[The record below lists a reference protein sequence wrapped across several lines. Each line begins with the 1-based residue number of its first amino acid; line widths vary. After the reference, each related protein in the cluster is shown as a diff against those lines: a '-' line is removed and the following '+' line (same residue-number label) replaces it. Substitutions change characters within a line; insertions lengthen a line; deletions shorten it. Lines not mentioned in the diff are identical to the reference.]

1 MEFYKQILP
10 VVIDRKEKRSI
21 LKSLAKEYTAVVD
34 GADEKLRTRL
44 NRVCMCQA
52 PNTWDIF
59 RDEQTGCL
67 LYVMIPE
74 HHKHIEVGCFA
85 NNSDDKKVFDNFKS
99 IVRKVLSS
107 FSDVSY
113 VRWKQFNFVNEKFNI
128 LNVDSSEK
136 LFTKINPSVITYL
149 KEPFVLNILR
159 AIGHGKTSLMDE
171 ISKEFTNVDLF
182 SVISTLV
189 DLGLTSKSFFVYCR
203 EFGHQISR
211 MKDLESIRDASSRG
225 LQCPFC
231 GKLFLEEKID
241 QVLYLTDE
249 GKKFIERN
257 FWLSLYIGYVLLSIG
272 IYQDNIAVRNENGLK
287 DYDLFVSYFGKLI
300 YICVKEGPINK
311 EDIFAFAERAEFY
324 NADKTVLVT
333 DAIFD
338 QTDTVFFNKAIKNI
352 TIINY
357 FGDVQSTLKDVLNEV
372 KLMSVSDSIRNFGQM
387 SYINLTTT
395 FTDNFF
401 KEQKENII
409 SKLDPVNIHTSFF
422 GNDLIDNKLEDS
434 KDMIEYEEELI
445 DEVISSNTP
454 FVSDAE
460 EENTDLDSVS
470 SDEVD
475 KDIVGEEE
483 QETEFPIDE
492 SIEVEPELQE
502 NLIEDEKSQFSEVN
516 LEEEFDDDD
525 DDFLIQET
533 IKVGFQ
539 AEDNFVE
546 IPRISDYDMK
556 INKITSKVYD
566 DIDNIC
572 KSSSIISYSEL
583 EDAIAEIDENIS
595 FSLVSK
601 DGFPV
606 IYKKYDRENA
616 DVVSAYASEFFARLS
631 KEFVDIS
638 DKNIKSVFLNS
649 ADSYMTLSPLEEGYT
664 IFKCEKEVEDIEL
677 KIQSSEDVRNSLSD
691 KVFDDLN
698 KIDTVKALLLCD
710 ESSGN
715 EKHVGN
721 INSIDNIKKFVFG
734 FCKENMQMIN
744 KIMGERKISQ
754 LCIITDS
761 LIYSFVFFEEKTV
774 FASLIDASAGKE
786 VWHLKIMES
795 AKLIA

>member
-34 GADEKLRTRL
+34 GADEILKTRF
-44 NRVCMCQA
+44 NRVCMCQSS
-52 PNTWDIF
+52 NTWDIF

-249 GKKFIERN
+249 GNKFIKNN
-257 FWLSLYIGYVLLSIG
+257 FWLSLYVGYTLLSIG
-272 IYQDNIAVRNENGLK
+272 IYQDNIAVRNEHGLK
-287 DYDLFVSYFGKLI
+287 DTDIFVSYFGKLI

-311 EDIFAFAERAEFY
+311 EDIFTFAERAEFY
-324 NADKTVLVT
+324 NADKTVLIT
-333 DAIFD
+333 DTIFD
-338 QTDTVFFNKAIKNI
+338 QTDIVFFNKAIKNI

-357 FGDVQSTLKDVLNEV
+357 LGDVQSALKDVLNEV

-387 SYINLTTT
+387 SYINLTSTL
-395 FTDNFF
+395 TDNFF
-401 KEQKENII
+401 KDQKENII

-422 GNDLIDNKLEDS
+422 GNDLIDNKFEDS

-454 FVSDAE
+454 FVSEAE
-460 EENTDLDSVS
+460 EENVSLDSTS
-470 SDEVD
+470 LDEED
-475 KDIVGEEE
+475 KSVTDE
-483 QETEFPIDE
+483 QEIEFSIDE
-492 SIEVEPELQE
+492 PIEVEPDLQE
-502 NLIEDEKSQFSEVN
+502 YIPEDEESKLSEIDI
-516 LEEEFDDDD
+516 EEEFDDDD

-533 IKVGFQ
+533 MRVGFQ
-539 AEDNFVE
+539 AEDNIVE
-546 IPRISDYDMK
+546 IPKMSDYDIK
-556 INKITSKVYD
+556 ISESSSKVYD
-566 DIDNIC
+566 NVYNIC

-583 EDAIAEIDENIS
+583 EDVVSELDENIN
-595 FSLVSK
+595 FSLASK
-601 DGFPV
+601 DGFSV
-606 IYKKYDRENA
+606 FYKKYDRPDAEI
-616 DVVSAYASEFFARLS
+616 VSAYSSEFFDRIS
-631 KEFVDIS
+631 KEFSSVS
-638 DKNIKSVFLNS
+638 DKNIKSVFINS
-649 ADSYMTLSPLEEGYT
+649 ADSYMTISPVELGYT

-710 ESSGN
+710 ESSAN
-715 EKHVGN
+715 EKQVGN
-721 INSIDNIKKFVFG
+721 INSVENIKEFVFG
-734 FCKENMQMIN
+734 FCKENMHMIN
-744 KIMGERKISQ
+744 KIMGDSKISQ
-754 LCIITDS
+754 ICIITDS

-774 FASLIDASAGKE
+774 FVSLIDASAGKE
-786 VWHLKIMES
+786 VWYLKIMES